1 MKLNLINLP
10 ALLLLLPFSG
20 ILSAQDFDPSV
31 HPPRLKAGSEIGVDY
46 ASANRKFTGIP
57 SLAISPGGQLWAV
70 WYAGITPAEDYNNYV
85 VVAKSGDKGES
96 WQEILVIDPDG
107 PGQARAFDP
116 QVWVDPDG
124 QLWVFWAQHVYRDST
139 RNTSLWAVSTP
150 DPDAAEPIWS
160 APRKV
165 SNGVMMG
172 KPVVLSNQE
181 WALPLSFCHLKQE
194 TAKIVVSSAR
204 GNSWAVRG
212 AVDVPENIRN
222 HDEHAIIER
231 KDGTLWMLVRT
242 RYGIGESTSKDWGKT
257 WSLLSP
263 SAIQNPSA
271 RFFVRRLQS
280 GNMLLV
286 KNGPVN
292 RQTKRSHLMAF
303 VSTDDGRSWSKG
315 LLLYEKGNVSY
326 PDGQQAEN
334 GEIFITF
341 DYNRTKDKI
350 IFMTSFSEEDIL
362 SADYDLKLIDV
373 YDRRKIIS
381 DGGDNSA
388 L

>member
-1 MKLNLINLP
+1 MKLNLIILP
-10 ALLLLLPFSG
+10 VLSLFLFSSG
-20 ILSAQDFDPSV
+20 RLSAQDFNPSV
-31 HPPRLKAGSEIGVDY
+31 DPARLKTGQEIVVDY
-46 ASANRKFTGIP
+46 ASANRKFTGIS
-57 SLAISPGGQLWAV
+57 SLAISPNGQLWAA

-107 PGQARAFDP
+107 AGQARAFDP

-124 QLWVFWAQHVYRDST
+124 HLWVFWAQHVYRDST
-139 RNTSLWAVSTP
+139 KNTSLWAVSAA
-150 DPDAAEPIWS
+150 DPDAAKPIWS

-172 KPVVLSNQE
+172 KPLVLSNQE
-181 WALPLSFCHLKQE
+181 WALPVSFWHLKAE
-194 TAKIVVSSAR
+194 SAKIVVSSDR
-204 GNSWAVRG
+204 GKSWAVRG
-212 AVDVPENIRN
+212 AVDVPENIRS

-315 LLLYEKGNVSY
+315 LLLYEKRNVSY
-326 PDGQQAEN
+326 PDGQQTEN
-334 GEIFITF
+334 GEVFITF

-350 IFMTSFSEEDIL
+350 IFMTSLSEEDIL
-362 SADYDLKLIDV
+362 STNYDLKLVEV
-373 YDRRKIIS
+373 YDRRKTIS
-381 DGGDNSA
+381 DGGDD
-388 L
+388 